1 MNLLSDKP
9 QLSPDHESLDP
20 TLPSSALYTVQR
32 FVYIPKIIAQLLAL
46 GLSFS
51 EISKKNEKSVSHEV
65 VCETEM
71 K

>member
-9 QLSPDHESLDP
+9 QLGPDHESLDP
-20 TLPSSALYTVQR
+20 TLPSSALYTVQH